1 MRGLLLVVDSACAC
15 SFSLPPAGTSAQLLQ
30 AVPWPVLS
38 ARNACAAH
46 CAAKHAP
53 ALAQRRSVRLDKR
66 CMQGVRRPR
75 SGALGQARASIY
87 CDAGAA
93 APPVRVPAAVA
104 SPVLVRQ
111 GQAAW
116 QLRAAP
122 PARATSV
129 SRRGD
134 ASGHR
139 TEGLGVAGLGLPPRE
154 QAAAPAALA
163 ARRGLAARM
172 AAPASA
178 WCAPGHAVAGTAVRA
193 AASSAVAAASWRSC
207 IRAEGNCGSWQQP
220 WGMHSAATLPEQRV
234 AEMSSR

>member
-1 MRGLLLVVDSACAC
+1 M
-15 SFSLPPAGTSAQLLQ
+15 
-30 AVPWPVLS
+30 
-38 ARNACAAH
+38 
-46 CAAKHAP
+46 
-53 ALAQRRSVRLDKR
+53 
-66 CMQGVRRPR
+66 
-75 SGALGQARASIY
+75 
-87 CDAGAA
+87 
-93 APPVRVPAAVA
+93 RVPAAVA

-134 ASGHR
+134 ASGLSMGLPKPAAAQAGGAASGHR